1 MSGKKIKWYQANT
14 KEIKELEKYEADAK
28 PRFLFYRDG
37 EVMEAIEG
45 INAPAITRHTPYAI
59 YRAYAIRLPRVAPPE
74 TAVTVDS
81 SWVLT
86 RGLRSQPSPRPPP
99 TSAPAS
105 PTSRLTSVPP
115 RPRLP
120 HASPPP
126 PTSSNHPRCCDD
138 HCPEGNID
146 IEEVAEDAGGED
158 EDD

>member
-1 MSGKKIKWYQANT
+1 MIVVTTDEEFAMVHAAEGEQCSDAVKGFLCVVEIFADWCGPSEAVLSTVLNIHRKMSGKKIKWYQANT

-45 INAPAITRHTPYAI
+45 INAPAITR
-59 YRAYAIRLPRVAPPE
+59 
-74 TAVTVDS
+74 
-81 SWVLT
+81 
-86 RGLRSQPSPRPPP
+86 
-99 TSAPAS
+99 
-105 PTSRLTSVPP
+105 
-115 RPRLP
+115 
-120 HASPPP
+120 
-126 PTSSNHPRCCDD
+126 CCDD